1 MTTNVISSTIS
12 TYVNK
17 EASGSTDVSPVK
29 IAEDLLSGVQNIQN
43 IAGELSGKTSGFF
56 DFKIGDLL
64 DKLDG

>member
-1 MTTNVISSTIS
+1 MSSPAPS
-12 TYVNK
+12 PHYVDK
-17 EASGSTDVSPVK
+17 AASGSTDVSLVK

-43 IAGELSGKTSGFF
+43 VAGELDGSTKGFF

>member
-1 MTTNVISSTIS
+1 M
-12 TYVNK
+12 
-17 EASGSTDVSPVK
+17 K

-43 IAGELSGKTSGFF
+43 VAGELDGSTKGFF